1 MFGNTPPVTRVLLV
15 ANVVAFLLQQFVDL
29 EPLALWP
36 LASPDYPP
44 YSYAFHVWQVLTY
57 AFLHG
62 SFAHIAFNML
72 SLYMFGA
79 VIERLFGERRF
90 WLYYLVC
97 VLGAALAQLAMMA
110 ITDGRSPTVGASGG
124 VFGLLLAYGLAFP
137 RNRVMLLF
145 PPIPMPAWVLV
156 TLYGVMELY
165 LGATGSRDGVAHFA
179 HLGGAAA
186 GFLLIVYWKLSGRQR
201 R

>member
-1 MFGNTPPVTRVLLV
+1 MFGNTPPVTRLLLI
-15 ANVVAFLLQQFVDL
+15 ANVVVFLLQQFVDL
-29 EPLALWP
+29 DALMLWP
-36 LASPDYPP
+36 LASPEFPP
-44 YSYAFHVWQVLTY
+44 YTHAFHVWQLVTY
-57 AFLHG
+57 GFLHG

-79 VIERLFGERRF
+79 VIEKLLGEKRF
-90 WLYYLVC
+90 WIYWFVC
-97 VLGAALAQLAMMA
+97 VLGAALAQLATTALM
-110 ITDGRSPTVGASGG
+110 DGRAPTVGASGG

-145 PPIPMPAWVLV
+145 PPIPMPAWALV
-156 TLYGVMELY
+156 TLYGAMELY

-186 GFLLIVYWKLSGRQR
+186 GFLLIVYWKFGSRQR
-201 R
+201 P